1 MSARDRAKWNQTYQ
15 AKADLPYPHPD
26 LLLLDYTPVAWGS
39 EARALDLA
47 GGRGQ
52 NGLWLASQGY
62 TVDIVDISRVAL
74 DSAREMMAERGL
86 RNVNLLAVD
95 LDRYTLP
102 PDTYDVVCV
111 FRFLNRRLLG
121 DLANTLKSGGR
132 LIYETFSLQYLDEN
146 PDFNP
151 EFCLLDGE
159 LTAAFEGWRVL
170 LNASEGPTARFVA
183 RKP

>member
-1 MSARDRAKWNQTYQ
+1 MSARDRAKWNQNYQ
-15 AKADLPYPHPD
+15 AKASAPLPHPD
-26 LLLLDYTPVAWGS
+26 LLLLDYTPAAAES
-39 EARALDLA
+39 DARALDLA

-52 NGLWLASQGY
+52 NGLWLADQGY

-74 DSAREMMAERGL
+74 DAARQAMAERGL

-95 LDRYTLP
+95 LDHYVLP
-102 PDTYDVVCV
+102 PDTYDVACV
-111 FRFLNRRLLG
+111 FRYLNRRLLG
-121 DLANTLKSGGR
+121 DLAQTVKRGGR
-132 LIYETFSLQYLDEN
+132 LIYETFSLQYLDEQ

-170 LNASEGPTARFVA
+170 LSQIDGPTVRFVA